1 MTHKHNHNHC
11 IETALQE
18 ARRLCEDRGIRFTEL
33 RERILKMV
41 WQGHKAVKA
50 YDLLDQLSKEG
61 GSAKP
66 PTVYRALD
74 FLMEH
79 GFVHKIESMNAY
91 VGCPHPDGKHVSQFL
106 ICDKCFDVQEVG
118 ASELDPNIIEQ
129 ATKSG
134 FDIKGQTIEIHG
146 LCAACG

>member
-1 MTHKHNHNHC
+1 MTQKHNHNHC

-18 ARRLCEDRGIRFTEL
+18 ARRLCEDRGLRFTEL
-33 RERILKMV
+33 RERILRMV

-50 YDLLDQLSKEG
+50 YDLLDQLSNEG

-106 ICDKCFDVQEVG
+106 ICALNV
-118 ASELDPNIIEQ
+118 I
-129 ATKSG
+129 
-134 FDIKGQTIEIHG
+134 
-146 LCAACG
+146 